1 MAKPGLRTATNP
13 IRSPLAN
20 TLSTH
25 TTLSQ
30 RTQRNEGATIAPS
43 LVLREKRTLL
53 RGRARACRPRGQSGV
68 SRGRARATVGPLATN
83 PPDARVVLRP
93 EIALRGLA
101 ATSPDLGVEGATTP
115 LTHRRATLGPNA
127 GVKLFTVLLARRRAA
142 TPRGLRARPRARLA
156 AGRCHSRINLLVRS
170 LRVLVSHIRHL
181 LRAPPLPGGG
191 AMLAPCVAQRTHRS
205 CTPGR
210 SPRPCPRV
218 PPEA

>member
-1 MAKPGLRTATNP
+1 MANGSRRPP
-13 IRSPLAN
+13 SIRSPLAN
-20 TLSTH
+20 ALSTH
-25 TTLSQ
+25 TTPL
-30 RTQRNEGATIAPS
+30 NAHKEA
-43 LVLREKRTLL
+43 
-53 RGRARACRPRGQSGV
+53 RGRQSPPRWFSAKNAPYSAAVRACRPRGQTGV
-68 SRGRARATVGPLATN
+68 SRGRARAAVGPLATN

-156 AGRCHSRINLLVRS
+156 AVGSQSHQLAGALLASACQPYPSSPSRSAAPRRRSHARPMRGATYAQVMHSGTMS
-170 LRVLVSHIRHL
+170 
-181 LRAPPLPGGG
+181 
-191 AMLAPCVAQRTHRS
+191 
-205 CTPGR
+205 
-210 SPRPCPRV
+210 RPCPRV